1 MLLVLSILWRSDM
14 SLYEKINDDLIA
26 AMKGGEKDKV
36 GIFRMLLSEIKRIAI
51 DSNNRD
57 DINDDLVLT
66 ALTRA
71 LKSRKESVRQYRE
84 ADREDL
90 AEKEEI
96 EIELVSLYLPEAISE
111 EEISVIIDES
121 IAEIGAQSKQDM
133 GKVMRVVMPKL
144 KGRADGKAVQKMVM
158 ACLD

>member
-1 MLLVLSILWRSDM
+1 M